1 MFPASCE
8 SRSEVPSVDLFL
20 CGTVCARYIA
30 GQRLT
35 PKSAGVFALLT
46 DGYGVEGG
54 IARYNT
60 ALVSALSASAQI
72 GHVTVLAR
80 RAEPRAP
87 PDGNK
92 IQYLP
97 PGATKAALTAA
108 IIKQALSGARHD
120 IVFCGHLNMVPL
132 AWLLA
137 RRWGAKL
144 WLQTHGIESWQRP
157 SPHVRVVAEQADMIT
172 CVSRY
177 TRRRVLEWCDIEP
190 TKIRVLPNTLSEQ
203 FDMPSLPRG
212 VSTLQAQHNSRT
224 LHALTVA
231 RLSASERYKGHDVM
245 IEAIALL
252 EPLGEHI
259 QYVIAGDGDDR
270 PRLESLTHR
279 LSVSHRVSF
288 LGRVA
293 EADLPSL
300 YDHAD
305 IFVMPST
312 GEGFGIVFLE
322 ACQRGCVV
330 IASNADGSVDPL
342 RDGADG
348 YLVPPNDPRAL
359 ADLLHLL
366 AQSSTAPSLS
376 ANVFSKRAFDAHVNR
391 LLPLLA

>member
-1 MFPASCE
+1 MKPESAS
-8 SRSEVPSVDLFL
+8 
-20 CGTVCARYIA
+20 
-30 GQRLT
+30 
-35 PKSAGVFALLT
+35 VFALIT
-46 DGYGVEGG
+46 DGRGVEGG
-54 IARYNT
+54 IARYNV
-60 ALVSALSASAQI
+60 AFLSALSASAQI

-80 RAEPRAP
+80 RAELSEST
-87 PDGNK
+87 DSDE
-92 IQYLP
+92 IQYVR

-108 IIKQALSGARHD
+108 VIKQALSGARHD

-137 RRWGAKL
+137 RHWGAML
-144 WLQTHGIESWQRP
+144 WLQTHGIECWQRP
-157 SPHVRVVAEQADMIT
+157 RPYIRALAERADLIT
-172 CVSRY
+172 CVSRF

-203 FDMPSLPRG
+203 FDTPPSPRDA
-212 VSTLQAQHNSRT
+212 SALQAQHPART

-245 IEAIALL
+245 IEAVALL
-252 EPLGEHI
+252 EQHGEQI

-279 LSVSHRVSF
+279 LGVSHRVSF
-288 LGRVA
+288 LGRVS

-300 YDHAD
+300 YDAAD

-322 ACQRGCVV
+322 ARQRGCAV

-359 ADLLHLL
+359 ADLLLSL
-366 AQSSTAPSLS
+366 AQSGASPDLST
-376 ANVFSKRAFDAHVNR
+376 NVFSKQSFDAHVNR
-391 LLPLLA
+391 LLPLLT

>member
-1 MFPASCE
+1 
-8 SRSEVPSVDLFL
+8 L
-20 CGTVCARYIA
+20 
-30 GQRLT
+30 Q
-35 PKSAGVFALLT
+35 PKSASVFALIT
-46 DGYGVEGG
+46 DGRGVEGG
-54 IARYNT
+54 IARYNV
-60 ALVSALSASAQI
+60 ALLSALSASVKI

-80 RAEPRAP
+80 RAELRAP
-87 PDGNK
+87 SGGNK

-97 PGATKAALTAA
+97 PSATKVASTAA

-144 WLQTHGIESWQRP
+144 WLQMHGIECWERP
-157 SPHVRVVAEQADMIT
+157 RSHIRALTERADLIT

-203 FDMPSLPRG
+203 FDTPSSPRG
-212 VSTLQAQHNSRT
+212 ARASAAQHTTNT

-252 EPLGEHI
+252 AQRGELI

-270 PRLESLTHR
+270 PRLESLV
-279 LSVSHRVSF
+279 LQLGVSQYVRFV
-288 LGRVA
+288 GRVA

-300 YDHAD
+300 YDAAD
-305 IFVMPST
+305 IFAMPST

-322 ACQRGCVV
+322 ARQRGCAV

-359 ADLLHLL
+359 ANLLSSLV
-366 AQSSTAPSLS
+366 QSHVAP
-376 ANVFSKRAFDAHVNR
+376 AAYGNAFSKQAFDAHVNR
-391 LLPLLA
+391 LLPLLTC